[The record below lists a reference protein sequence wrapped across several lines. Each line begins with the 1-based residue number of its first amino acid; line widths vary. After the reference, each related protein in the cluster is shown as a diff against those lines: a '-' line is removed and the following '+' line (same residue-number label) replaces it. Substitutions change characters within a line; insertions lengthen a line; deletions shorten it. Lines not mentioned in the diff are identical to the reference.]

1 MLHVNLIPQTILIS
15 EAKRGKV
22 GNVMSRSLGDW
33 HVTFRENMVT
43 LRKGSKWPRRKHIPQ
58 TFLNIKRG
66 GRVTWSI
73 HWGIVCSVP
82 KLLSIINK
90 KKCKIRKCRGEP
102 RSWQCKT
109 SQTWRRPHVKE
120 PTKIVAV
127 SECIYT
133 KTRSSWDRTQCRNE
147 SIHQSNAALPF
158 LSL

>member
-66 GRVTWSI
+66 GRVT
-73 HWGIVCSVP
+73 
-82 KLLSIINK
+82 
-90 KKCKIRKCRGEP
+90 
-102 RSWQCKT
+102 
-109 SQTWRRPHVKE
+109 
-120 PTKIVAV
+120 
-127 SECIYT
+127 
-133 KTRSSWDRTQCRNE
+133 
-147 SIHQSNAALPF
+147 
-158 LSL
+158 